1 MKRERANETNV
12 AATLPSPCFLWRK
25 QVMTELMMMYTVKG
39 TREYSLRKAVTKA
52 VAVVL
57 NTAWGTKNKRA
68 FKVTIMV
75 GGI

>member
-1 MKRERANETNV
+1 MFAVEEAGDDRV
-12 AATLPSPCFLWRK
+12 DDDVHG
-25 QVMTELMMMYTVKG
+25 QGDKG
-39 TREYSLRKAVTKA
+39 VQLEESVTKA